1 MNRTNLIHLFKDKY
15 DITYLTEDGIEY
27 RTDEDFLESFLI
39 EVFNFCGCGSLL
51 DGTGVFLKQVLNAFD
66 DDYLSLDKIEDICK
80 TNEIVDFT
88 LHFLDANELT
98 DHGTSIY
105 GSWLT
110 EKGIALRECLNEVLK
125 R

>member
-1 MNRTNLIHLFKDKY
+1 MNRANLIHLFRDKY
-15 DITYLTEDGIEY
+15 DIAEDDVEC
-27 RTDEDFLESFLI
+27 RSDEDFLESFLI
-39 EVFNFCGCGSLL
+39 QVFDFCGCGYLL

-66 DDYLSLDKIEDICK
+66 DDYLSLDKIEDVCK
-80 TNEIVDFT
+80 TDKIVDFT

>member
-1 MNRTNLIHLFKDKY
+1 MNRANLIHLFKDKY
-15 DITYLTEDGIEY
+15 DITEDGVEY
-27 RTDEDFLESFLI
+27 QTDEDFLESFLI
-39 EVFNFCGCGSLL
+39 EIFDFCGCGSLL

-66 DDYLSLDKIEDICK
+66 DDYLSLDKIKDVCK
-80 TNEIVDFT
+80 TDGIVDFT

>member
-1 MNRTNLIHLFKDKY
+1 MNRANLIHLFKDEY
-15 DITYLTEDGIEY
+15 DIAEDSTEYI
-27 RTDEDFLESFLI
+27 TDEDFLESFLI

-51 DGTGVFLKQVLNAFD
+51 NGTGAFLKQVLNAFD
-66 DDYLSLDKIEDICK
+66 DDYLSLDKIG
-80 TNEIVDFT
+80 
-88 LHFLDANELT
+88 
-98 DHGTSIY
+98 HGTSIY

>member
-1 MNRTNLIHLFKDKY
+1 MNRANLIHLFKDKY
-15 DITYLTEDGIEY
+15 DITYLTEDNVEY

-39 EVFNFCGCGSLL
+39 EVFDFCGCGSLL

-66 DDYLSLDKIEDICK
+66 DDYLSLDKIKDVCK
-80 TNEIVDFT
+80 TDEIVDFT

-98 DHGTSIY
+98 DHGTGIY

-110 EKGIALRECLNEVLK
+110 KKGIALREYLNEVLK

>member
-1 MNRTNLIHLFKDKY
+1 MNRANLIHLFKDKY
-15 DITYLTEDGIEY
+15 DITEDGVEY
-27 RTDEDFLESFLI
+27 QTDEDFLESFLI
-39 EVFNFCGCGSLL
+39 EVFDFCGCGSLL
-51 DGTGVFLKQVLNAFD
+51 DGTGVFLKQVLNAFN
-66 DDYLSLDKIEDICK
+66 DDYLSLEKIEDVCK
-80 TNEIVDFT
+80 TDEIVDFT

-98 DHGTSIY
+98 DHGLSVY

>member
-1 MNRTNLIHLFKDKY
+1 MNRANLIHLFRDKY
-15 DITYLTEDGIEY
+15 DITEDDIEY
-27 RTDEDFLESFLI
+27 QTDEEFLESFLI
-39 EVFNFCGCGSLL
+39 EIFDFCGCGSLL

-66 DDYLSLDKIEDICK
+66 DDFLSLDKIKEVCK
-80 TNEIVDFT
+80 TNEIMDFT

-98 DHGTSIY
+98 DHGTSVY

>member
-15 DITYLTEDGIEY
+15 DITEDGVEY
-27 RTDEDFLESFLI
+27 RTDKDFLESFLI
-39 EVFNFCGCGSLL
+39 EVFDFCGCGLLL

-66 DDYLSLDKIEDICK
+66 EDYLSLDKIEDVCK
-80 TNEIVDFT
+80 TDEIVDFT

-98 DHGTSIY
+98 DHGSSVY